1 MPALLVDAR
10 NAMYKAVYASLT
22 DRSDRPKYHFFTIF
36 LRQMAAWINQ
46 KNPTSIHVF
55 WDAPRETVWRR
66 GVLPTY
72 KDRTKSNYV
81 EGLAEGLAK
90 GTSVAQAVLPFMGV
104 RQYSRDCMEADDLLY
119 AAVSLLH
126 PKKTVIVS
134 NDSDMVQ
141 IAYRF
146 NSCTIYSS
154 TEAADVEIP
163 DVNPAHLKAL
173 MGDKADSIAGYE
185 QVGPV
190 TARNMLLDQ
199 TKLQE
204 FLALRGSKTYRRNL
218 ALIDL
223 GMCPK
228 LLSNT
233 FYVQKVLAQP
243 VAFDKA
249 QVNKLIME
257 YKINGMLQEFMNLVM
272 PYERLV

>member
-22 DRSDRPKYHFFTIF
+22 DRSDRPKYHYFTIF
-36 LRQMAAWINQ
+36 LRQMAAWIN
-46 KNPTSIHVF
+46 KKRPTSIHVF

-66 GVLPTY
+66 GILPTY
-72 KDRTKSNYV
+72 KDRTKSNFV
-81 EGLAEGLAK
+81 EGLAESLAK
-90 GTSVAQAVLPFMGV
+90 GTAVAQAVLPFMNV
-104 RQYSRDCMEADDLLY
+104 RQYERACMEADDLLY
-119 AAVSLLH
+119 AAVTLLH
-126 PKKTVIVS
+126 PKQSVIVS

-141 IAYRF
+141 IPYRF
-146 NSCTIYSS
+146 NSCTVYSS
-154 TEAADVEIP
+154 TEAADVAVP

-173 MGDKADSIAGYE
+173 MGDKSDSIGGYE

-199 TKLQE
+199 AKLQE
-204 FLALRGSKTYRRNL
+204 FLALRGPKTYRRNL

-233 FYVQKVLAQP
+233 CYVQKVMAQP

-249 QVNKLIME
+249 QINKLIME
-257 YKINGMLQEFMNLVM
+257 HKINGMTQEFMNLVM
-272 PYERLV
+272 PYENLQ